1 MWGPDGFTGEFN
13 QAFKGGILYILFQ
26 KIETEEILS
35 DSSYEARVTLLQKSG
50 KAIIRKVSYKPVSL
64 RYIDGKP

>member
-1 MWGPDGFTGEFN
+1 MWGSDGFTGEFN
-13 QAFKGGILYILFQ
+13 QAFKGRNLYILFQ

-35 DSSYEARVTLLQKSG
+35 ESSYEARVTLIPKSG

-64 RYIDGKP
+64 RYKDGKP